1 MQASPVVPV
10 PAKGSNT
17 LPSLGVTNR
26 TRYFIRSN
34 GFTVGWSEPFFSFLL
49 AFTTG
54 QPFGGISLTDPAFAQ
69 LQDYLIYFIENNNW
83 TVSESFLGN
92 LFLLL
97 TTFSGSFLAINAQ
110 TIPVKYGPD
119 VSLTSRL
126 YYSNPTALNFSSER
140 TSYYQITD
148 NLIKVIDPSGNFYHV
163 DSRGMRHGEFELT
176 QSIDRMTNIT
186 VKGQMNNGNYI
197 GKVFHLVN
205 GQLALIRVY
214 DQNGNLTKTTRIHD
228 MNAISRSIAQK

>member
-1 MQASPVVPV
+1 MKA
-10 PAKGSNT
+10 
-17 LPSLGVTNR
+17 
-26 TRYFIRSN
+26 I
-34 GFTVGWSEPFFSFLL
+34 
-49 AFTTG
+49 
-54 QPFGGISLTDPAFAQ
+54 
-69 LQDYLIYFIENNNW
+69 
-83 TVSESFLGN
+83 

-97 TTFSGSFLAINAQ
+97 TTFSGSFLAVNAQ

-163 DSRGMRHGEFELT
+163 DSRGIRHGEFELT
-176 QSIDRMTNIT
+176 QSIDGMTNIT

-197 GKVFHLVN
+197 GKVFHLLN

-214 DQNGNLTKTTRIHD
+214 DQNGNLTKTTRIHHT
-228 MNAISRSIAQK
+228 NAISRSIAQK